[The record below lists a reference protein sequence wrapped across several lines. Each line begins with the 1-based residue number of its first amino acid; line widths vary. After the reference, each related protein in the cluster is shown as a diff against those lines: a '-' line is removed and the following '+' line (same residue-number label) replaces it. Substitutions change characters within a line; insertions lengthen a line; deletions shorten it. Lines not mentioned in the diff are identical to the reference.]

1 MAVLCHN
8 TDCVK
13 KLLLAPGIDVN
24 IKDRYGRTPVMLASG
39 NYEMLTLLRSCSEF
53 PVHTFSKVILCGNS
67 GAGKSTLA
75 QNLYKAAE
83 PSKPLTAG
91 IIPYN
96 IQSQHGNMVLYDMA
110 DVSLKQEEIIKQIHY
125 WSTMISS
132 VCSKCPHPS
141 EVIVMGTHV
150 DKVQKKDLLCRT
162 NIIEDLA
169 ITIFNNQH
177 YRGFIALD
185 ATARFSDNMKRFI
198 GVLSESNDTVVQ
210 QSPVI
215 STDCHI
221 LYAFL
226 QQRVPSDQVITISY
240 LLSELQADKTN
251 VLPTETSTMIPLLTT
266 LSAKG
271 LILFILNKRNPDGS
285 WIVVQKNMLLE
296 RVAGVLFAPKVFGEY
311 RALASN
317 TGLVPITKITECFPD
332 LDAHML
338 VQFLSQL
345 KLCHLVDSTLKIV
358 DTSQTSLD
366 LTRDSTG
373 SHYSLFFPSLI
384 DLERPASFDPT
395 YINTKGSFG
404 WLMRTKKEHQF
415 FHNRFLHVLMLTLM
429 NACDGIEALCNPLL
443 QSLNRQCIVWSTGM
457 CWNNEHGVTILFD
470 MVEQFR
476 SLYVAVTFP
485 GPQYQ
490 ELTILY
496 DIRKTFSQFCS
507 SIDVEELVI
516 DPRQVCALFN
526 KGVMPS
532 SLPCVEMSK
541 LKNAI
546 LSKSDAVCD
555 FKGNVVAIAEW
566 IRAESHLPKLIGI
579 EHEDDLFDVYRE
591 VLDVAAV
598 WSDIGLALRMQKPEL
613 DVICESHPL
622 SPKDCLKAVLSGWLQ
637 GRNRIPTWGA
647 LCEAVAEPAG
657 GNNRTLA
664 EEIACNHGVTLK
676 PSKPQEPEPS
686 KTSAYLEQVVTLRDI
701 GCIKYKPP
709 GNTDIQILHIEHT
722 ISAHWERL
730 AQQLGIDHDEC
741 TSIAMA
747 KLQDP
752 GRCLSEVISRWLN
765 RNGRKNTTWNHFLT
779 FLRDS
784 GLEAPAE
791 ELENALQNRAV

>member
-1 MAVLCHN
+1 MSFFKCKDYTPLHVAVQLN
-8 TDCVK
+8 KTDCVK
-13 KLLLAPGIDVN
+13 ELLLAPGIDVN
-24 IKDRYGRTPVMLASG
+24 IKDRSGRTPVMLASG
-39 NYEMLTLLRSCSEF
+39 RYEILTLLRSCSEF

-75 QNLYKAAE
+75 QNLYKAAG
-83 PSKPLTAG
+83 PPKPLTAG

-96 IQSQHGNMVLYDMA
+96 IQSRHGNMVLYDMA
-110 DVSLKQEEIIKQIHY
+110 GQPEYYTSHCACIEAISLSSPAIFLSLVDVSLKQEEIIKQIHY

-132 VCSKCPHPS
+132 VCSECPHPS
-141 EVIVMGTHV
+141 EVIVVGTHV
-150 DKVQKKDLLCRT
+150 DNTKKEDLLVRT
-162 NIIEDLA
+162 NIIVDLA
-169 ITIFNNQH
+169 KTIFNNQH
-177 YRGFIALD
+177 FRGFIPLN

-226 QQRVPSDQVITISY
+226 QQKLPSDQVITISY
-240 LLSELQADKTN
+240 LLSLLWTDISN
-251 VLPTETSTMIPLLTT
+251 VLPTETSTMVPLLTT
-266 LSAKG
+266 LSVKG
-271 LILFILNKRNPDGS
+271 LILFILNKHNPDES

-317 TGLVPITKITECFPD
+317 TGLVPIKKIIDGFPD

-345 KLCHLVDSTLKIV
+345 KLCHLVDNNLKIV

-415 FHNRFLHVLMLTLM
+415 FHNRFLHVLMLTLI
-429 NACDGIEALCNPLL
+429 NTCDGTEALCNL
-443 QSLNRQCIVWSTGM
+443 QLKSLNRQCIVWSTGM
-457 CWNNEHGVTILFD
+457 CWNSEHGVTILFD
-470 MVEQFR
+470 VVEQFR
-476 SLYVAVTFP
+476 SLYVAVSFP

-490 ELTILY
+490 ELTVLH
-496 DIRKTFSQFCS
+496 DIRKTFNQFCS

-516 DPRQVCALFN
+516 DPRQMYTLFN
-526 KGVMPS
+526 KGVMPT
-532 SLPCVEMSK
+532 SLPCVEISK

-566 IRAESHLPKLIGI
+566 IRAESRLPKLIGI
-579 EHEDDLFDVYRE
+579 EHVPSSQL
-591 VLDVAAV
+591 L
-598 WSDIGLALRMQKPEL
+598 SEL
-613 DVICESHPL
+613 ISQTGVEMEGTPTL
-622 SPKDCLKAVLSGWLQ
+622 LQVLSLTDKGVNIIEQIGINYLHF
-637 GRNRIPTWGA
+637 GIFLLEDSNGA
-647 LCEAVAEPAG
+647 IVEA
-657 GNNRTLA
+657 
-664 EEIACNHGVTLK
+664 
-676 PSKPQEPEPS
+676 
-686 KTSAYLEQVVTLRDI
+686 
-701 GCIKYKPP
+701 
-709 GNTDIQILHIEHT
+709 
-722 ISAHWERL
+722 
-730 AQQLGIDHDEC
+730 
-741 TSIAMA
+741 
-747 KLQDP
+747 
-752 GRCLSEVISRWLN
+752 
-765 RNGRKNTTWNHFLT
+765 
-779 FLRDS
+779 
-784 GLEAPAE
+784 
-791 ELENALQNRAV
+791 LENEHLKNAERINLAILLKWLDGKGVKPVTWSTLVTVLQKIRMRK

>member
-1 MAVLCHN
+1 MI
-8 TDCVK
+8 T
-13 KLLLAPGIDVN
+13 ID
-24 IKDRYGRTPVMLASG
+24 IA
-39 NYEMLTLLRSCSEF
+39 F
-53 PVHTFSKVILCGNS
+53 
-67 GAGKSTLA
+67 
-75 QNLYKAAE
+75 QNLYKAAR
-83 PSKPLTAG
+83 PPKPLTAG

-110 DVSLKQEEIIKQIHY
+110 GQPEYYTSHCACIEAISFSSPAIFLTLVDVSLKQEEIIKQIHY

-132 VCSKCPHPS
+132 VCSECPHPS
-141 EVIVMGTHV
+141 EVIVVGTHV

-226 QQRVPSDQVITISY
+226 QLKVPSEQVITISS
-240 LLSELQADKTN
+240 LLSELQADQTN
-251 VLPTETSTMIPLLTT
+251 VLSAKTSTILPLLTT

-271 LILFILNKRNPDGS
+271 LILFILNKRNPDES

-345 KLCHLVDSTLKIV
+345 KLCHLVDNTLKIV

-366 LTRDSTG
+366 LTRDTTA

-384 DLERPASFDPT
+384 DLERPANFDPT
-395 YINTKGSFG
+395 YITTKGSFG
-404 WLMRTKKEHQF
+404 WLMRTKIEHQF
-415 FHNRFLHVLMLTLM
+415 FHNRFLHVLMLTLI
-429 NACDGIEALCNPLL
+429 NTCDGTEALCNPQLK
-443 QSLNRQCIVWSTGM
+443 SLNRQCIVWSTGM
-457 CWNNEHGVTILFD
+457 CWNSEHGVTILFD
-470 MVEQFR
+470 VVEQFR
-476 SLYVAVTFP
+476 SLYVAVSFP

-490 ELTILY
+490 ELTVLH

-516 DPRQVCALFN
+516 DPRQVYTLFN
-526 KGVMPS
+526 KGVMPT
-532 SLPCVEMSK
+532 SLPRVEISK

-546 LSKSDAVCD
+546 LSKSDAVRD
-555 FKGNVVAIAEW
+555 DNGKVVAITEW
-566 IRAESHLPKLIGI
+566 IRAESRLPKLIGI
-579 EHEDDLFDVYRE
+579 EHGKVVNQFHLTLMLFLVIKIE
-591 VLDVAAV
+591 PCLSTCILVA
-598 WSDIGLALRMQKPEL
+598 L
-613 DVICESHPL
+613 VIYMYCS
-622 SPKDCLKAVLSGWLQ
+622 C
-637 GRNRIPTWGA
+637 R
-647 LCEAVAEPAG
+647 
-657 GNNRTLA
+657 
-664 EEIACNHGVTLK
+664 
-676 PSKPQEPEPS
+676 
-686 KTSAYLEQVVTLRDI
+686 
-701 GCIKYKPP
+701 
-709 GNTDIQILHIEHT
+709 IQIVAI
-722 ISAHWERL
+722 RL
-730 AQQLGIDHDEC
+730 N
-741 TSIAMA
+741 
-747 KLQDP
+747 
-752 GRCLSEVISRWLN
+752 V
-765 RNGRKNTTWNHFLT
+765 
-779 FLRDS
+779 
-784 GLEAPAE
+784 
-791 ELENALQNRAV
+791 

>member
-1 MAVLCHN
+1 MI
-8 TDCVK
+8 T
-13 KLLLAPGIDVN
+13 ID
-24 IKDRYGRTPVMLASG
+24 IA
-39 NYEMLTLLRSCSEF
+39 F
-53 PVHTFSKVILCGNS
+53 
-67 GAGKSTLA
+67 

-110 DVSLKQEEIIKQIHY
+110 GQPEYYTSHCACIEAISLSSPAIFLSLVDVSLKQADIIKQIHY

-141 EVIVMGTHV
+141 VVIVVGTHV

-169 ITIFNNQH
+169 KTIFNNQH

-240 LLSELQADKTN
+240 FLSELQADKTN

-271 LILFILNKRNPDGS
+271 LILFILNKRNLDES

-296 RVAGVLFAPKVFGEY
+296 RVAGVLFAPKTFGEY

-345 KLCHLVDSTLKIV
+345 KLCHLVDNTLKIV

-404 WLMRTKKEHQF
+404 WLMHTKKEHQF
-415 FHNRFLHVLMLTLM
+415 FHNRFLHVLMLTLI
-429 NACDGIEALCNPLL
+429 NACDGTEALCNPLL

-470 MVEQFR
+470 VVEQFR

-485 GPQYQ
+485 GLQYQ

-516 DPRQVCALFN
+516 DPRQVYTLFN

-532 SLPCVEMSK
+532 SLPCVEISK

-546 LSKSDAVCD
+546 LSKSDGVCD
-555 FKGNVVAIAEW
+555 FKGNVVAIVEW

-579 EHEDDLFDVYRE
+579 EHGKVVNQFHFTLM
-591 VLDVAAV
+591 L
-598 WSDIGLALRMQKPEL
+598 
-613 DVICESHPL
+613 L
-622 SPKDCLKAVLSGWLQ
+622 SC
-637 GRNRIPTWGA
+637 
-647 LCEAVAEPAG
+647 
-657 GNNRTLA
+657 
-664 EEIACNHGVTLK
+664 H
-676 PSKPQEPEPS
+676 
-686 KTSAYLEQVVTLRDI
+686 
-701 GCIKYKPP
+701 
-709 GNTDIQILHIEHT
+709 
-722 ISAHWERL
+722 
-730 AQQLGIDHDEC
+730 
-741 TSIAMA
+741 
-747 KLQDP
+747 
-752 GRCLSEVISRWLN
+752 
-765 RNGRKNTTWNHFLT
+765 
-779 FLRDS
+779 
-784 GLEAPAE
+784 
-791 ELENALQNRAV
+791 